1 MSELTKF
8 LSRQPHPATLKV
20 ENAEGEV
27 KTVSIGVTRS
37 KWRDAES
44 ACGNGAIR
52 IEALREDGAILR
64 VWEAENADEARAK
77 TVQSPEQ
84 TQQQMLVKFAEL
96 ISDACDKAVGRHT
109 EFVNVAFNQLGALV
123 QLYATRNAMLE
134 KAWHKLLV
142 ETAEAQAEA
151 QPDPSDAIVGS
162 LVQMGVASLG
172 SGQNGAAKAKGKQ

>member
-8 LSRQPHPATLKV
+8 LARQPHPATLKV

-27 KTVSIGVTRS
+27 RTVSIGVTRS

-52 IEALREDGAILR
+52 VEALREDGAILR

-77 TVQSPEQ
+77 TQMTTEQ
-84 TQQQMLVKFAEL
+84 AHQVTLVEFAKL
-96 ISDACDKAVGRHT
+96 ISEACDKAVGRHT

-151 QPDPSDAIVGS
+151 QPDPSDAIMGGI
-162 LVQMGVASLG
+162 VQLG
-172 SGQNGAAKAKGKQ
+172 MQQIAAGQQAPKNGKVKA